1 MPATRVHRISPLAG
15 VVFALLSV
23 TGVALTRGEPDD
35 GAAASTIF
43 RYWHDH
49 RGVELISSLLCIPLA
64 IVCLLVLADAL
75 SRTVGSQ
82 LVSAGALVAAAGLT
96 TTAGLSA
103 AVATVAHHGAH
114 EATYT
119 LAELQ
124 SYAWVLWMPGFA
136 LMLLA
141 SGIAGLRSATLPRPL
156 ALPTVL
162 LGVACLTPAGIVAF
176 FVLPVWAIAASV
188 VLYRRIPVAARVG
201 AATAQPV

>member
-1 MPATRVHRISPLAG
+1 MPAPRVHPIHSLAG
-15 VVFALLSV
+15 VLFAALSV
-23 TGVALTRGEPDD
+23 TGIALTKDEPDD

-43 RYWHDH
+43 QYWHAH
-49 RGVELISSLLCIPLA
+49 RTLELVSSLLCIPLA

-75 SRTVGSQ
+75 SRTVRSH
-82 LVSAGALVAAAGLT
+82 LVSAGALVAAAGLA

-103 AVATVAHHGAH
+103 ATATVAHHGAH
-114 EATYT
+114 DATYT

-141 SGIAGLRSATLPRPL
+141 TGIAGLRSATLPK
-156 ALPTVL
+156 ALSIPTVV
-162 LGVACLTPAGIVAF
+162 LGVACMTPAGIVAF

-188 VLYRRIPVAARVG
+188 VLFRRSPVTGRVG
-201 AATAQPV
+201 AVTAQAV